1 LRLSGRGVAG
11 RDGTAKLGC
20 IGDGMVSSVA
30 DALVLRFLGTVLVL
44 GFFATLV
51 YLVSLFIEMGTAG
64 VELVLLATRAERLRD
79 MVKPFWCLR
88 KVMVWET

>member
-1 LRLSGRGVAG
+1 
-11 RDGTAKLGC
+11 
-20 IGDGMVSSVA
+20 
-30 DALVLRFLGTVLVL
+30 LGTVLVL

-51 YLVSLFIEMGTAG
+51 YLASLFIEMGTAG
-64 VELVLLATRAERLRD
+64 VEVVLLATRAERLRD